1 MNTMGFKRSVNAAAI
16 LLVLAF
22 SLAGASSQHPRKF
35 DEFGDINCED
45 EMARLDNFAI
55 QLQNEPAT
63 RGIMIFYGG
72 RRFRGR
78 LPKQGEAAARAAR
91 IKPYLVERRGVSSE
105 RVIVIDGG
113 YREEFQ
119 VDLWV
124 IPAGVTPPEP
134 NSTISA
140 RDIKF
145 QKGKANSR
153 QFRCQ
158 I

>member
-1 MNTMGFKRSVNAAAI
+1 MSFKRKIKAAAMVV
-16 LLVLAF
+16 VLAF
-22 SLAGASSQHPRKF
+22 SLAGATSPQMKKF

-45 EMARLDNFAI
+45 EMARLDNFAV
-55 QLQNEPAT
+55 QLQNDPAA
-63 RGIMIFYGG
+63 RGVMIFYGG

-91 IKPYLVERRGVSSE
+91 MKPYLVERRGISSE

-113 YREEFQ
+113 YREEFH

-124 IPAGVTPPEP
+124 IPADTKPPEP
-134 NSTISA
+134 SSTIPA
-140 RDIKF
+140 KDIKF
-145 QKGKANSR
+145 QKGKANAR
-153 QFRCQ
+153 QFKCQ

>member
-1 MNTMGFKRSVNAAAI
+1 MSFKRRIKAAAI
-16 LLVLAF
+16 VLVLAF
-22 SLAGASSQHPRKF
+22 SHAGASSQHPRKF
-35 DEFGDINCED
+35 DEFGDVNCED

-55 QLQNEPAT
+55 QLQNDPAAK
-63 RGIMIFYGG
+63 GIMIFYGG

-78 LPKQGEAAARAAR
+78 LPKQAEAAARAAR
-91 IKPYLVERRGVSSE
+91 MKPYLVERRGISSE
-105 RVIVIDGG
+105 RVIIIDGG

-124 IPAGVTPPEP
+124 LPADMTPPEP
-134 NSTISA
+134 NSTVPA

-145 QKGKANSR
+145 QKGKANAR

>member
-1 MNTMGFKRSVNAAAI
+1 MSFKGRIKAAVI
-16 LLVLAF
+16 VLMLTF
-22 SLAGASSQHPRKF
+22 SLAGATSQQTRKF

-45 EMARLDNFAI
+45 EMARLDNFAT
-55 QLQNEPAT
+55 QLQNEPAAK
-63 RGIMIFYGG
+63 GVVIFYGG

-91 IKPYLVERRGVSSE
+91 MKPYLVERRGISAE

-124 IPAGVTPPEP
+124 IPADVTPPEP
-134 NSTISA
+134 NSTIPA
-140 RDIKF
+140 KDIKF
-145 QKGKANSR
+145 QKGKANAR
-153 QFRCQ
+153 QFKCQ

>member
-1 MNTMGFKRSVNAAAI
+1 MRFKEGMNAAAI
-16 LLVLAF
+16 VLVLAF
-22 SLAGASSQHPRKF
+22 SLAGATSQQPRKF

-63 RGIMIFYGG
+63 KGIMIFYGG

-78 LPKQGEAAARAAR
+78 LPRQGEAAARAAR
-91 IKPYLVERRGVSSE
+91 MKPYLVQRRGISAE

-124 IPAGVTPPEP
+124 IPANMTPPEP
-134 NSTISA
+134 DSTVPA

-145 QKGKANSR
+145 QKGKATAR

>member
-1 MNTMGFKRSVNAAAI
+1 MSFKRRIKAAAI
-16 LLVLAF
+16 VLVLAF
-22 SLAGASSQHPRKF
+22 SLAGARSQHPRKF

-55 QLQNEPAT
+55 QLQNEPAAK
-63 RGIMIFYGG
+63 GIMIFYGG

-91 IKPYLVERRGVSSE
+91 MKPYLVERRGISSE

-119 VDLWV
+119 VNLWV
-124 IPAGVTPPEP
+124 IPANITPPEP
-134 NSTISA
+134 NSTVPA

-145 QKGKANSR
+145 QKGKATAR